1 LVYVS
6 EGRKEAGRFLDTA
19 CEESSRPAWS
29 DGAENQEVSR
39 LATEVKPKS
48 NRILLI
54 FGIFLAALAFG
65 LNLLLARTP
74 GGGTAIGTGSKNVP
88 AVVAV
93 KDIPASTQI
102 TADMVTVQQF
112 SSDQAP
118 PYAFRAKDL
127 VVGKYAGVPVHAN
140 EAIIDYDLVNTAG
153 EVQAAKQ
160 AFLPIPGGQVAM
172 QIPTGELVGAGGY
185 IQPDD
190 RIDVIVSYSPPGAKN
205 PKTKTAFTNLHVI
218 RVGPA
223 GGANTRGI
231 SSSLTVIVTLK
242 QAEDLKWALDN
253 TNYKFVLK
261 SVKDYDVPDPDSAPT
276 DIDGFSNAYHIH

>member
-1 LVYVS
+1 MTRRSV
-6 EGRKEAGRFLDTA
+6 T
-19 CEESSRPAWS
+19 PWS
-29 DGAENQEVSR
+29 ADAEYQEVSR

-54 FGIFLAALAFG
+54 FGVFLAIVAFG
-65 LNLLLARTP
+65 GALLVGRTS
-74 GGGTAIGTGSKNVP
+74 GGSVSVGGSKNVP
-88 AVVAV
+88 AVVAT
-93 KDIPASTQI
+93 KDIPASTVI

-127 VVGKYAGVPVHAN
+127 VVGKFAAIPIHSGSAIVDYDVVSDVSGVP
-140 EAIIDYDLVNTAG
+140 
-153 EVQAAKQ
+153 AAKQ
-160 AFLPIPGGQVAM
+160 AFLPIPAGMVAM
-172 QIPTGELVGAGGY
+172 QIPTGELVGVGGY

-190 RIDVIVSYSPPGAKN
+190 RIDVIVSYQPTGA
-205 PKTKTAFTNLHVI
+205 PQPLTKTSFTNLHVI

-231 SSSLTVIVTLK
+231 TSSLTVIVTLK
-242 QAEDLKWALDN
+242 QAEDLKWALDS

-261 SVKDYDVPDPDSAPT
+261 SFKDYDVPDPDTSAT
-276 DIDGFSNAYHIH
+276 SMNSFSSTYRVR

>member
-1 LVYVS
+1 M
-6 EGRKEAGRFLDTA
+6 
-19 CEESSRPAWS
+19 WS

-65 LNLLLARTP
+65 GALLLGRTS
-74 GGGTAIGTGSKNVP
+74 GGTNALGGAAKTVQ
-88 AVVAV
+88 AVVAT

-102 TADMVTVQQF
+102 TTEMVSVQDF

-118 PYAFRAKDL
+118 PFAFRSKDL
-127 VVGKYAGVPVHAN
+127 VVGKFAAIPIHQGS
-140 EAIIDYDLVNTAG
+140 AIIDYSVVSDVSG
-153 EVQAAKQ
+153 VQPAKQ
-160 AFLPIPGGQVAM
+160 AFLPIPSGQVAM
-172 QIPTGELVGAGGY
+172 EIPTGELVGVGGY

-190 RIDVIVSYSPPGAKN
+190 RIDVIVTYQPTGARQ
-205 PKTKTAFTNLHVI
+205 TKTRTSFTNLHVI

-223 GGANTRGI
+223 GGANVRGI
-231 SSSLTVIVTLK
+231 TSSLTVIVTLK
-242 QAEDLKWALDN
+242 QAEDLKWAMDS

-261 SVKDYDVPDPDSAPT
+261 SVKDYDVADPATSPT
-276 DIDGFSNAYHIH
+276 DIDSFSNTFGIH

>member
-1 LVYVS
+1 M
-6 EGRKEAGRFLDTA
+6 
-19 CEESSRPAWS
+19 
-29 DGAENQEVSR
+29 SR

-54 FGIFLAALAFG
+54 FGVFLAIVAFG
-65 LNLLLARTP
+65 GALLVGRTS
-74 GGGTAIGTGSKNVP
+74 GGNIAVGGSKNVP
-88 AVVAV
+88 AVVAL

-102 TADMVTVQQF
+102 TADMVSVQQF

-127 VVGKYAGVPVHAN
+127 VVGKFAAIPIHTGS
-140 EAIIDYDLVNTAG
+140 AIIDYDVVSDVSG
-153 EVQAAKQ
+153 VQPAKQ
-160 AFLPIPGGQVAM
+160 AFLPIPAGMVAV
-172 QIPTGELVGAGGY
+172 QIPTGELVGVGGY

-190 RIDVIVSYSPPGAKN
+190 RIDVIVSYAPKGAQQAL
-205 PKTKTAFTNLHVI
+205 TKVSFTNLHVI

-231 SSSLTVIVTLK
+231 SSTLTVIVTLK

-261 SVKDYDVPDPDSAPT
+261 SVKDYDVPDPDSTAT
-276 DIDGFSNAYHIH
+276 SMDSFTSTYRIR

>member
-1 LVYVS
+1 M
-6 EGRKEAGRFLDTA
+6 
-19 CEESSRPAWS
+19 
-29 DGAENQEVSR
+29 
-39 LATEVKPKS
+39 ATEVKPKS

-54 FGIFLAALAFG
+54 FGVFLAIVAFG
-65 LNLLLARTP
+65 GALLVGRTS
-74 GGGTAIGTGSKNVP
+74 GGNIAVGGAKNVP
-88 AVVAV
+88 AVVAL

-112 SSDQAP
+112 SADQAP

-127 VVGKYAGVPVHAN
+127 VVGKFAAIPIHTGS
-140 EAIIDYDLVNTAG
+140 AIIDYDVVSDVSG
-153 EVQAAKQ
+153 VQPAKQ
-160 AFLPIPGGQVAM
+160 AFLPIPAGMVAM

-190 RIDVIVSYSPPGAKN
+190 RIDVIVSYQPKGAQQAV
-205 PKTKTAFTNLHVI
+205 TKTSFTNLHVI

-261 SVKDYDVPDPDSAPT
+261 SVKDYDVPDPDTTATSMDSFTAT
-276 DIDGFSNAYHIH
+276 YRIR

>member
-1 LVYVS
+1 
-6 EGRKEAGRFLDTA
+6 
-19 CEESSRPAWS
+19 
-29 DGAENQEVSR
+29 

-54 FGIFLAALAFG
+54 FGVLVVIVAFVGALLVG
-65 LNLLLARTP
+65 RTSGGTTAI
-74 GGGTAIGTGSKNVP
+74 GGGTKNVP
-88 AVVAV
+88 AVVAL

-102 TADMVTVQQF
+102 TADMVTVQNF

-127 VVGKYAGVPVHAN
+127 VVGKYAGIAIHQN
-140 EAIIDYDLVNTAG
+140 QAIIDYDLVNSAG
-153 EVQAAKQ
+153 DVTPAKQ
-160 AFLPIPGGQVAM
+160 AFLPIPSGQVAM

-190 RIDVIVSYSPPGAKN
+190 RIDIIVSYQPKGALVS
-205 PKTKTAFTNLHVI
+205 KTKTTFTNLHII

-231 SSSLTVIVTLK
+231 SSSLTVIVTLN
-242 QAEDLKWALDN
+242 QAEQLKWLIDN

-261 SVKDYDVPDPDSAPT
+261 SVKDYDVPDPASAVT
-276 DIDGFSNAYHIH
+276 DIDSFSAAFGIR

>member
-1 LVYVS
+1 
-6 EGRKEAGRFLDTA
+6 
-19 CEESSRPAWS
+19 
-29 DGAENQEVSR
+29 

-54 FGIFLAALAFG
+54 FGVFLAIVAFG
-65 LNLLLARTP
+65 GALLVGRTS
-74 GGGTAIGTGSKNVP
+74 GGGGIAVGGARNVP
-88 AVVAV
+88 AVVAL

-102 TADMVTVQQF
+102 TADMVTIQQF
-112 SSDQAP
+112 SADQAP

-127 VVGKYAGVPVHAN
+127 VVGKYAAIPIHTGA
-140 EAIIDYDLVNTAG
+140 AIIDYDVVSDQG
-153 EVQAAKQ
+153 SVQPAKQ
-160 AFLPIPGGQVAM
+160 AFLPIPSGMVAM
-172 QIPTGELVGAGGY
+172 QIPTGELVGVGGY

-190 RIDVIVSYSPPGAKN
+190 RIDILVSYAPGAGAAAKS
-205 PKTKTAFTNLHVI
+205 KTRVTFTNLRII

-242 QAEDLKWALDN
+242 QAEDLKWLLDN

-261 SVKDYDVPDPDSAPT
+261 SVKDYDVPDPDTAST
-276 DIDGFSNAYHIH
+276 DIDSFTSAYRVR

>member
-1 LVYVS
+1 M
-6 EGRKEAGRFLDTA
+6 
-19 CEESSRPAWS
+19 
-29 DGAENQEVSR
+29 
-39 LATEVKPKS
+39 ATEVKPKS

-54 FGIFLAALAFG
+54 FGVFLAIVAFG
-65 LNLLLARTP
+65 GALLVGRTS
-74 GGGTAIGTGSKNVP
+74 GGNIAVGGSKNVP
-88 AVVAV
+88 AVVAL

-102 TADMVTVQQF
+102 TADMVSVQQF

-127 VVGKYAGVPVHAN
+127 VVGKFAAIPIHTGS
-140 EAIIDYDLVNTAG
+140 AIIDYDVVSDVSG
-153 EVQAAKQ
+153 VQPAKQ
-160 AFLPIPGGQVAM
+160 AFLPIPAGMVAV
-172 QIPTGELVGAGGY
+172 QIPTGELVGVGGY

-190 RIDVIVSYSPPGAKN
+190 RIDVIVSYAPKGAQQAL
-205 PKTKTAFTNLHVI
+205 TKVSFTNLHVI

-231 SSSLTVIVTLK
+231 SSTLTVIVTLK

-261 SVKDYDVPDPDSAPT
+261 SVKDYDVPDPDST
-276 DIDGFSNAYHIH
+276 STSMDSFTSTYRIR

>member
-1 LVYVS
+1 
-6 EGRKEAGRFLDTA
+6 
-19 CEESSRPAWS
+19 
-29 DGAENQEVSR
+29 

-54 FGIFLAALAFG
+54 FGIFLAIVAFG
-65 LNLLLARTP
+65 GALLVGRTS
-74 GGGTAIGTGSKNVP
+74 GGTTAIGGGSKNVP
-88 AVVAV
+88 AVIAV

-102 TADMVTVQQF
+102 TADMVTIQNF

-118 PYAFRAKDL
+118 PYAFRAKDV
-127 VVGKYAGVPVHAN
+127 VVGKYAGIAIHAN
-140 EAIIDYDLVNTAG
+140 QAIIDYDLVATAG
-153 EVQAAKQ
+153 EVQPAKQ
-160 AFLPIPGGQVAM
+160 AFLPIPSGQVAM

-190 RIDVIVSYSPPGAKN
+190 RIDVIVSYTPTGAKL
-205 PKTKTAFTNLHVI
+205 PKTKTTFTNLHVL

-231 SSSLTVIVTLK
+231 SSSLTVIVTLS
-242 QAEDLKWALDN
+242 QAEQLKWALDN

-261 SVKDYDVPDPDSAPT
+261 SIKDYDVADPVAAVT
-276 DIDGFSNAYHIH
+276 DIDSFSNAFGIH

>member
-1 LVYVS
+1 
-6 EGRKEAGRFLDTA
+6 
-19 CEESSRPAWS
+19 
-29 DGAENQEVSR
+29 

-54 FGIFLAALAFG
+54 FGVFLAIVAFG
-65 LNLLLARTP
+65 GALLVGRTS
-74 GGGTAIGTGSKNVP
+74 GGNIAVGGSKNVP
-88 AVVAV
+88 AVVAL

-112 SSDQAP
+112 SADQAP

-127 VVGKYAGVPVHAN
+127 VVGKFAAIPIHTGT
-140 EAIIDYDLVNTAG
+140 AIIDYDVVSDVSG
-153 EVQAAKQ
+153 VQPAKQ
-160 AFLPIPGGQVAM
+160 AFLPIPAGMVAV
-172 QIPTGELVGAGGY
+172 QIPTGELVGVGGY

-190 RIDVIVSYSPPGAKN
+190 RIDVLVSYQPKGA
-205 PKTKTAFTNLHVI
+205 PQALTKTSFTNLHVI

-261 SVKDYDVPDPDSAPT
+261 SVKDYDVPDPDTSST
-276 DIDGFSNAYHIH
+276 SMDSFTSTYRIR

>member
-1 LVYVS
+1 M
-6 EGRKEAGRFLDTA
+6 
-19 CEESSRPAWS
+19 
-29 DGAENQEVSR
+29 
-39 LATEVKPKS
+39 ATEVKPKS

-54 FGIFLAALAFG
+54 FGVFLAIVAFG
-65 LNLLLARTP
+65 GALLVGRTS
-74 GGGTAIGTGSKNVP
+74 GGNIAVGGSKNVP
-88 AVVAV
+88 AVVAL

-102 TADMVTVQQF
+102 TADMVSVQQF

-127 VVGKYAGVPVHAN
+127 VVGKFAAIPIHTGS
-140 EAIIDYDLVNTAG
+140 AIIDYDVVSDVSG
-153 EVQAAKQ
+153 VQPAKQ
-160 AFLPIPGGQVAM
+160 AFLPIPAGMLAV
-172 QIPTGELVGAGGY
+172 QIPTGELVGVGGY

-190 RIDVIVSYSPPGAKN
+190 RIDVLVTYQPKDAPQARTKVS
-205 PKTKTAFTNLHVI
+205 FTNLHVI

-261 SVKDYDVPDPDSAPT
+261 SVKDYDVPDPDSTAT
-276 DIDGFSNAYHIH
+276 SMDSFTSTYRIR